1 MDSPHWGRH
10 CMSSWS
16 LSFHVSRFPDAHRK
30 TTFCEHGTR
39 TWPLSDAVCKRRGVD
54 SSSVRTT
61 VAKITRAR
69 STISTHRRSPLVS
82 TMAVAVAL
90 AEVLGSSALIGT
102 RSAPRGRR
110 PAAPAASHTAASRT
124 APSAQRRTLPSRGFR
139 FGWVLW
145 LFRVWRGL
153 GNSSCP
159 RARGGV
165 GGFHATGARTFV
177 SSPRT
182 STFETVQTTQFRE
195 KSQKV
200 ERYQVNGH
208 HGLGLPRC
216 ALRLP
221 EEEGADHRHLAGR
234 HVLPHDAVPH
244 LRVHDVRLICEQG
257 LGLPGA
263 TLGDGQR
270 LHLVGHQRKRHQRGD
285 HGEWRIARLHLLQQR
300 HVLVRIQ
307 RGV

>member
-1 MDSPHWGRH
+1 MAFLSCAARFVNRVAATTTPFAASCVVYLSATCAARTSRFPSLGKMDSPHWGRH

-124 APSAQRRTLPSRGFR
+124 APSAQRRTLPPVDFALGGCCGSSE
-139 FGWVLW
+139 FGE
-145 LFRVWRGL
+145 
-153 GNSSCP
+153 
-159 RARGGV
+159 A
-165 GGFHATGARTFV
+165 
-177 SSPRT
+177 
-182 STFETVQTTQFRE
+182 
-195 KSQKV
+195 
-200 ERYQVNGH
+200 
-208 HGLGLPRC
+208 
-216 ALRLP
+216 
-221 EEEGADHRHLAGR
+221 
-234 HVLPHDAVPH
+234 
-244 LRVHDVRLICEQG
+244 
-257 LGLPGA
+257 
-263 TLGDGQR
+263 
-270 LHLVGHQRKRHQRGD
+270 
-285 HGEWRIARLHLLQQR
+285 
-300 HVLVRIQ
+300 
-307 RGV
+307 